1 VLALTLPKLKGKGVK
16 KFTLE
21 VLKDNEPAIKA
32 YRKAGFRIAREL
44 DCYELEFDSAGAR
57 RTTDITIELQPI
69 GKSDLTA
76 FVGSLDWQ
84 PSWENSFAAIRRIP
98 DDVLLLGARSEE
110 KLVGLLAYYPTLNW
124 IMSAV
129 VIRAYRRRG
138 IATALLRHLLD
149 QIWGR
154 VESVKLLN
162 VNASDRG
169 MGAFLEKNGFQRYVS
184 QYEMECAI

>member
-1 VLALTLPKLKGKGVK
+1 MLALTLPKLKGKGVK

-98 DDVLLLGARSEE
+98 
-110 KLVGLLAYYPTLNW
+110 
-124 IMSAV
+124 
-129 VIRAYRRRG
+129 
-138 IATALLRHLLD
+138 HLLD